1 MPLSV
6 SATAPVSAPIEP
18 TANMK
23 TIKKEKTKS
32 KVWGVLLRGK
42 SKRNKVE
49 AQNEQGTTAVPIK
62 RAPRLADPTEY

>member
-1 MPLSV
+1 
-6 SATAPVSAPIEP
+6 
-18 TANMK
+18 MK